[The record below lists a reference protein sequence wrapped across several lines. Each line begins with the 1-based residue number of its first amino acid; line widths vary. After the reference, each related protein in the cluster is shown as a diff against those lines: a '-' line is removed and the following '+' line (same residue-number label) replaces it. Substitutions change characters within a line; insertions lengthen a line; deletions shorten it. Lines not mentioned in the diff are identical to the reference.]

1 MIQVHLLPEDEGACE
16 RFLRARIK
24 TQREASI
31 LGLDTEWPPHKAR
44 NCKVSIVQ
52 LAFLDEC
59 FVIPIG
65 KMRQAPATLASLLAD
80 PAIPKAGVG
89 IAEDVRR
96 LEMGHGLKVKSYLE
110 VRSMA
115 AALGYDGHK
124 RGLSALASDLLDLQ
138 MDKQLQC
145 SNWGARTLTPEQLRY
160 AALDAWVSRE
170 LVFRLFTKYGQ
181 AASGK
186 EPPGLQDLMTCLEP
200 HLHSEYERP
209 KPASTCLSA
218 SPASATT
225 SSSAPEVPKG
235 KSRRLDDSRLPT
247 RKSVLYENCRILAP
261 DGTVLSTCGQ
271 KKINWYIQRGLATLE
286 CEEPL
291 TARLKFEPAGRGHS
305 DDKYYLAD
313 KDNRCCVCGREGD
326 YLRHSVVPHCY
337 RQHFPET
344 MRSHLSHDIVLLC
357 VPCKRRCSALDHS
370 RMACPPTTIPPSP
383 AWAIYFLFIRCGHI
397 ALVNSVWRLFPP
409 GQVSGLSGQV

>member
-186 EPPGLQDLMTCLEP
+186 EPPGLQDLMTCLE
-200 HLHSEYERP
+200 
-209 KPASTCLSA
+209 
-218 SPASATT
+218 
-225 SSSAPEVPKG
+225 G

-305 DDKYYLAD
+305 DDK
-313 KDNRCCVCGREGD
+313 
-326 YLRHSVVPHCY
+326 
-337 RQHFPET
+337 
-344 MRSHLSHDIVLLC
+344 
-357 VPCKRRCSALDHS
+357 
-370 RMACPPTTIPPSP
+370 
-383 AWAIYFLFIRCGHI
+383 
-397 ALVNSVWRLFPP
+397 
-409 GQVSGLSGQV
+409 